1 MKNKKVYIYASIA
14 ATVILMSILFGTIL
28 KKTRA
33 NENIKDGFSE
43 FGSSITN
50 NETFKDSKYPLLA
63 EIKYKDFHIYGINKN
78 DDNYKG
84 IVVKYG
90 KNTKEYDVTYMTP
103 MFILPKLKVMELN
116 KKEVI
121 FSSFNVA
128 SGSEVYIEDLYGFYL
143 NSDGNLEEIYFSP
156 KEYKSQLDKA
166 IKYNIKDNNMLN
178 VIIDGCNNFNINL
191 KRLVEPTWKL
201 NKITYGNNVS
211 FIFDDGI
218 NIRLGLE
225 AYFENIV
232 TPQYIGTIEAKI
244 TINNDNLFVLK
255 DIVITDN

>member
-166 IKYNIKDNNMLN
+166 IKYKAWS
-178 VIIDGCNNFNINL
+178 
-191 KRLVEPTWKL
+191 R
-201 NKITYGNNVS
+201 S
-211 FIFDDGI
+211 
-218 NIRLGLE
+218 
-225 AYFENIV
+225 
-232 TPQYIGTIEAKI
+232 
-244 TINNDNLFVLK
+244 LF
-255 DIVITDN
+255 